1 MKVTKEAIETVLVF
15 VGKNPNAYQA
25 SIQKG
30 TGLSEAIVRE
40 SLNQLKAD
48 TKVVGTKVG
57 LRVEYVVATPAK
69 ATPVAKTKTTPVA
82 KAKTKTPAKA
92 TPVAKAKTKTPAKV
106 KTKATPV
113 AKVKVVPIT
122 KSTDAKV
129 AVTYVVQP
137 GEPKTSKE
145 TGRNYGRNFNRF
157 VLNGQSYQKGKL
169 VHAIVADYVKEKN
182 ATLTELKSVFA
193 DKLNKSYGVFQEI
206 NVAKEKPGRYFTNK
220 SITLSGGKRI
230 AVCNQW
236 TTENIQPV
244 LAVAKSLGYK
254 ITAETDVVAK

>member
-57 LRVEYVVATPAK
+57 LRVEYVVATPVAVPAK
-69 ATPVAKTKTTPVA
+69 KTKTKSAV
-82 KAKTKTPAKA
+82 KAKTPAKA
-92 TPVAKAKTKTPAKV
+92 IVAKTTKTKVTAKTPI
-106 KTKATPV
+106 

-122 KSTDAKV
+122 KSTDEKV
-129 AVTYVVQP
+129 AVKYVVQP

-169 VHAIVADYVKEKN
+169 VHAIVADYAKEKN
-182 ATLTELKSVFA
+182 ATLTELKTVFA

-220 SITLSGGKRI
+220 SITLSGGKRV

-254 ITAETDVVAK
+254 ITAENDVVAK